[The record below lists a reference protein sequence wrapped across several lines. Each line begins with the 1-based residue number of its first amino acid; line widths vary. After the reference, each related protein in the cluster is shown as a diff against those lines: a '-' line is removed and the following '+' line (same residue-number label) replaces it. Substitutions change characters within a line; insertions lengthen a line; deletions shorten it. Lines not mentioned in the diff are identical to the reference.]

1 MDVQELLRQA
11 AEVLRQATESF
22 SETLTDVSNSKVEAF
37 REYFDATPQKKSNAA
52 CNLFLFHVKVPKD
65 KQEIRYVDVSLN
77 LGEYNYRHIVSKSI
91 EHSLEKFPNL
101 KVVFVTEENFSL
113 PYKSNRL
120 TVVRMPLNSS
130 EPLYERVYAMTAYVR
145 SQMFD
150 CPTVFLDTDA
160 FVGRDPLPLFQNEF
174 DIGVTVRDQ
183 PPQLPI
189 NEGVIYV
196 NRLSVAA
203 ARKFFDAYLATYE
216 RLLLN
221 DFVISRYGN
230 IRRWRGGQLSLNGTV
245 RGYDAKGAET
255 NTKDSSPRILVLPC
269 KTFNFSFDEQRRY
282 SKEELATK
290 VVFHLKGPN
299 KALVDYLVNY
309 LASRPPNA
317 NPVTLA

>member
-22 SETLTDVSNSKVEAF
+22 SEILPDVSNSKVETF
-37 REYFDATPQKKSNAA
+37 REYFDAVPKRNSNAA

-65 KQEIRYVDVSLN
+65 KQEIKYVDVSLN

-113 PYKSNRL
+113 PYKNNRL

-160 FVGRDPLPLFQNEF
+160 FVGRDPLSLFQNEF
-174 DIGVTVRDQ
+174 DIGVTVRNM
-183 PPQLPI
+183 PPQMPI

-196 NRLSVAA
+196 NRFSINAV
-203 ARKFFDAYLATYE
+203 RKFFDSYLATYE

-221 DFVISRYGN
+221 EFIVSLYGN
-230 IRRWRGGQLSLNGTV
+230 IKRWRGGQLSLNGTV
-245 RGYDAKGAET
+245 QGYKAKSAEP
-255 NTKDSSPRILVLPC
+255 NKKGDFPKIVALPC
-269 KTFNFSFDEQRRY
+269 DTFNFSFDEQRRY

-290 VVFHLKGPN
+290 VIFHLKGPN
-299 KALVDYLVNY
+299 KVLVDYLINY
-309 LASRPPNA
+309 LASRPPNE
-317 NPVTLA
+317 NPITLV